1 MILGIVQLI
10 VYFIILGLLIVP
22 FGTYMYRV
30 YTGKIRFLSVIEG
43 AIYKICSIDANQ
55 TMNWKKYSFALLAFN
70 AAGVLFLYIIL
81 RIQDLLPL
89 NPENFSGIS
98 PDLAFNIAISFIT
111 NTNWQ
116 SYSGE
121 STLSHFSQMVGLTVQ
136 NFLSAATGMAV
147 LMALIRAFIYK
158 NTSNI
163 GSFWVDTVRGIIYI
177 LLPLSLLFS
186 VIFLSQGVIQ
196 NFGPYKKIETLEKR
210 EQIIPTG
217 PVASQISIKQLGSNG
232 GGFFGT
238 NSAHPFENPTPFSN
252 FLQMLAIL
260 LIPAALC
267 YSFGI
272 MVGDVRQGIAIFFAM
287 LIIFL
292 PLTIFCIYFEQ
303 TGGNALKE
311 VGIPTEVFTQ
321 PIKASSGGNME
332 GKELRHG
339 IITSGFWASLTTAT
353 SSGSVNAMLTSFTP
367 MGSFIPLIFM
377 HFSEV
382 IFGGVGSGLYT
393 MIIYIII
400 TVFISGLMVGRTPEY
415 LGKKISSFEIKMAS
429 IVMLVPLILTLL
441 GTAIAI
447 SVGEG
452 RSSIGNPGAHGFT
465 EVLYAFTSAGNNN
478 GSSFSSLNANT
489 PFYNTILG
497 IVMLFA
503 RFWIIIPVLAI
514 AGSIAAKNITPKS
527 QGTLSTCS
535 PLFVIISVFVILLVG
550 VLTFVPSLALG
561 PIAEHLMSS
570 K

>member
-30 YTGKIRFLSVIEG
+30 YTGKISLLSALEEV
-43 AIYKICSIDANQ
+43 IYKICSIDATQ
-55 TMNWKKYSFALLAFN
+55 VMNWKKYSFSLLAFN

-89 NPENFSGIS
+89 NPENFSALS
-98 PDLAFNIAISFIT
+98 PDLAFNIATSFVT

-147 LMALIRAFIYK
+147 LMALIRAFINK

-163 GSFWVDTVRGIIYI
+163 GNFWVDTVRGIIYI

-186 VIFLSQGVIQ
+186 VILLSQGVIQ

-217 PVASQISIKQLGSNG
+217 PVASQVSIKQLGTNG

-260 LIPAALC
+260 IIPAALC

-272 MVGDVRQGIAIFFAM
+272 MVGDIRQGIAVFSAM

-303 TGGNALKE
+303 SGGNALKE
-311 VGIPTEVFTQ
+311 VGIPTEVFIQ

-377 HFSEV
+377 HFGEV

-429 IVMLVPLILTLL
+429 IVLLVPLILTLF

-447 SVGEG
+447 SVDQG